1 MTTHI
6 PVPTPIKHFF
16 SLFPLYRYPD
26 NLPPQTPLTTARGA
40 TLLIAPPHRAHLSSD
55 DPLSVHPSGSHLSAD
70 VESLRWQAYLA
81 LRGIKDVRV
90 SWAAGVEGG
99 VPKLVLPPGA
109 KRPLGVDVVSLVE
122 SLESEGTDLPEKE
135 SGVVREKDEKV
146 ETRMSTHREVLDAA
160 RIPAWADE
168 VQGRGVDALEGY
180 VDATTRDE
188 SRAWTVLVEGCPF
201 PQTVLHLTDKSA
213 IDLKLL
219 SIPTP
224 SLFTSLFKPQASPIT
239 LQTTLSPPPPPLTGL
254 STPLPLPQTP
264 IRVAS
269 AGLRIEFRE
278 AMRSLSGR
286 LGGDEWFLGSHEPT
300 ALDALVF
307 AHLHC
312 LLQAS
317 DEVRREVTQ
326 RSNLVAWHRRVKVIV
341 EDGLLPL

>member
-6 PVPTPIKHFF
+6 PVPAPIKHFF

-26 NLPPQTPLTTARGA
+26 NLPPPTPLTTARGA
-40 TLLIAPPHRAHLSSD
+40 TLLIAPPHKAHLSSD

-122 SLESEGTDLPEKE
+122 SLESEGADSEKE

-146 ETRMSTHREVLDAA
+146 EARMSTHREVLDVA

-168 VQGRGVDALEGY
+168 VQGRYVDALEGY
-180 VDATTRDE
+180 VDAATRDE
-188 SRAWTVLVEGCPF
+188 SRAWTVLVEGVIRS
-201 PQTVLHLTDKSA
+201 VL
-213 IDLKLL
+213 LL

-224 SLFTSLFKPQASPIT
+224 SLFTSLFKPQQSPTT

-264 IRVAS
+264 VRVAS

-300 ALDALVF
+300 SLDALVF